1 MIRVKIG
8 KDIILNEPINFIAP
22 RGNFQQKNLNNNQNI
37 PSGKIKIVPKKKLNN
52 INSNFLPEK
61 LHSLNK
67 TKEVLSNIMNRF
79 FPVFNDADINKTIEE
94 QERLLNQLKNEKD
107 EKRKFGDILLSIDGV
122 NENEVKNIISLNE
135 KNDGWK
141 NNSQIL
147 NFIKN
152 NKLSFIEKIE

>member
-8 KDIILNEPINFIAP
+8 KGIIVNEQINFIAP
-22 RGNFQQKNLNNNQNI
+22 RGDFQQNNNNQNI

-94 QERLLNQLKNEKD
+94 QERSLNQLKNEKD

-147 NFIKN
+147 NFIRD
-152 NKLSFIEKIE
+152 NKLSLIEKIE

>member
-8 KDIILNEPINFIAP
+8 KGIIVNEQINFIAP
-22 RGNFQQKNLNNNQNI
+22 RGDFQQNNNNQNI

-147 NFIKN
+147 NFIRD
-152 NKLSFIEKIE
+152 NKLSLIEKIE

>member
-8 KDIILNEPINFIAP
+8 KGIIVNEQINFIAP
-22 RGNFQQKNLNNNQNI
+22 REDFQQNNNNQNI

-147 NFIKN
+147 NFIRD
-152 NKLSFIEKIE
+152 NKLSLIEKIE

>member
-8 KDIILNEPINFIAP
+8 KGLIVNEQINFIAP
-22 RGNFQQKNLNNNQNI
+22 RGDFQQNNNQNI

-147 NFIKN
+147 NFIRD
-152 NKLSFIEKIE
+152 NKLSLIEKIE

>member
-8 KDIILNEPINFIAP
+8 KGIIVNEQINFIAP
-22 RGNFQQKNLNNNQNI
+22 RGDFQQNNNNQNI

-94 QERLLNQLKNEKD
+94 QERLLNQLKNEK
-107 EKRKFGDILLSIDGV
+107 
-122 NENEVKNIISLNE
+122 
-135 KNDGWK
+135 NDGWK

-147 NFIKN
+147 NFIRD
-152 NKLSFIEKIE
+152 NKLSLIEKIE

>member
-1 MIRVKIG
+1 
-8 KDIILNEPINFIAP
+8 
-22 RGNFQQKNLNNNQNI
+22 
-37 PSGKIKIVPKKKLNN
+37 
-52 INSNFLPEK
+52 
-61 LHSLNK
+61 
-67 TKEVLSNIMNRF
+67 MNRF

-147 NFIKN
+147 NFIRD
-152 NKLSFIEKIE
+152 NKLSLIEKIE

>member
-8 KDIILNEPINFIAP
+8 KGIIVNEQINFIAP
-22 RGNFQQKNLNNNQNI
+22 RGDFQQNNNQNI

-147 NFIKN
+147 NFIRD
-152 NKLSFIEKIE
+152 NKLSLIEKIE

>member
-8 KDIILNEPINFIAP
+8 KGLIVNEQINFIAP
-22 RGNFQQKNLNNNQNI
+22 RGDFQQNNNNQNI

-94 QERLLNQLKNEKD
+94 QERLLNQVKNEKD

-147 NFIKN
+147 NFIRD
-152 NKLSFIEKIE
+152 NKLSLIEKIE

>member
-8 KDIILNEPINFIAP
+8 KGLIVNEQINFIAP
-22 RGNFQQKNLNNNQNI
+22 RGDFQQNNNNQNI

-147 NFIKN
+147 NFIRD
-152 NKLSFIEKIE
+152 NKLSLIEKIE

>member
-8 KDIILNEPINFIAP
+8 KGIIVNEQINFIAP
-22 RGNFQQKNLNNNQNI
+22 RGDFQQNNNNQNI

-94 QERLLNQLKNEKD
+94 QERLLNQIKNEKD

-147 NFIKN
+147 NFIRD
-152 NKLSFIEKIE
+152 NKLSLIEKIE

>member
-8 KDIILNEPINFIAP
+8 KGIIVNEQINFIAP
-22 RGNFQQKNLNNNQNI
+22 RGDFQQNNNNQNI

-67 TKEVLSNIMNRF
+67 TKVLSNIMNRF

-147 NFIKN
+147 NFIRD
-152 NKLSFIEKIE
+152 NKLSLIEKIE